1 MSLLRTVRRKAY
13 TAALL
18 TFRKLPRPLRRSL
31 VRAGTPSYTV
41 GAVCVVEHDGH
52 MLMLRQPHR
61 HGWSLPGGLLGWGES
76 PAAGVTREVCEE
88 TSLEIEVGEPVA
100 TQIHP
105 GARRVD
111 VIYRVVLD
119 RRPEVRVGGEAKA
132 FRWMRRDDVPEM
144 DDATQEIMD
153 VLDRVLGSETAPKAH
168 VAG

>member
-1 MSLLRTVRRKAY
+1 MSLLGTLRRKAY

-18 TFRKLPRPLRRSL
+18 SFRKLPPPLRRSL

-61 HGWSLPGGLLGWGES
+61 YGWSLPGGLLGRGES
-76 PAAGVTREVCEE
+76 PVEGVTREVAEE
-88 TSLEIEVGEPVA
+88 TSLEIDVGEPVA

-105 GARRVD
+105 RARRVD

-119 RRPEVRVGGEAKA
+119 SRPEVRVGGEAKA

-153 VLDRVLGSETAPKAH
+153 VLDRVLGSEAPSKAP